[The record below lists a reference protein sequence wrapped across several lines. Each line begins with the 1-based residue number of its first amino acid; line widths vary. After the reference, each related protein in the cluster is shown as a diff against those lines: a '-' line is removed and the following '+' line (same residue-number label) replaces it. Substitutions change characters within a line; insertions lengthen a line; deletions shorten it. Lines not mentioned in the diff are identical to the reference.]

1 MPHDLDS
8 EDDMAAAV
16 AAPADNSWGAM
27 FQGARGLAAITL
39 ASGVGLQAMETFIVS
54 TLLPSVVGEIG
65 GLELFAWNTTVFIVA
80 SIMASV
86 FAAVRPFNL
95 GPRGIYLVAA
105 FGFGLGSLICGLAP
119 NMPVM
124 LAGRAIQGLGAG
136 LLTAMSYSMI
146 RVIFPQEL
154 WGRAFALISSVWG
167 VSTVIGPAI
176 GGVFAAFD
184 AWRLAFFVIVPCS
197 ALLGLLALRVIP
209 RSSGETGM
217 ARVPVLQIMLL
228 ISAVALISVA
238 SILTG
243 GVVLPALL
251 VGLAVLAILALGVI
265 DQHRENHLFPRG
277 TFRLR
282 GPLPALFLAMLLL
295 NLAIVSDMFVPLFVQ
310 NLHGQA
316 PLIAGYMV
324 ALVAVGWSAGSIVVA
339 NWTGARERLVLVLG
353 PTLQLLG
360 LVGLALFIGVDN
372 TAGAILPL
380 VPVGVAL
387 LLLGTGIGISWPH
400 VSARLLHSA
409 PAGEGDLTSAA
420 ISMVQLFA
428 SGFGAA
434 VAGVIVNAAGLAA
447 SESVPVTI
455 SAAGWLYW
463 LFALA
468 PLIAIPVIW
477 GIARNGRA
485 GAPVVEQPAE

>member
-1 MPHDLDS
+1 V
-8 EDDMAAAV
+8 AAAV
-16 AAPADNSWGAM
+16 ENPADNSWGAM
-27 FQGARGLAAITL
+27 FRDGRGLAAITL
-39 ASGVGLQAMETFIVS
+39 ASGVGLQALEAFIGS
-54 TLLPSVVGEIG
+54 TLLPSVVRDIG

-80 SIMASV
+80 SIIASI
-86 FAAVRPFNL
+86 FAAVRPFGL
-95 GPRGIYLVAA
+95 GPRGIYLFAA

-119 NMPVM
+119 NMEVM
-124 LAGRAIQGLGAG
+124 LAGRTVQGFGAG

-146 RVIFPQEL
+146 RVMFPQEL

-167 VSTVIGPAI
+167 VSTVVGPAI
-176 GGVFAAFD
+176 GGIFAAFD
-184 AWRLAFFVIVPCS
+184 AWRLAFFVLVPCA

-209 RSSGETGM
+209 RSSGEAGM
-217 ARVPVLQIMLL
+217 ARAPVLQIMLL
-228 ISAVALISVA
+228 IGAVALISVA
-238 SILTG
+238 SILTE

-277 TFRLR
+277 TFRL
-282 GPLPALFLAMLLL
+282 GSGLAALFAAMLLL
-295 NLAIVSDMFVPLFVQ
+295 NLGIVSDMFVPLFMQ
-310 NLHGQA
+310 QLHGQM

-324 ALVAVGWSAGSIVVA
+324 ALVAVGWSGGSIVVS
-339 NWTGARERLVLVLG
+339 NWTGAREKLVLVLG

-372 TAGAILPL
+372 SAGALLPL

-400 VSARLLHSA
+400 ISARLLHSA
-409 PAGEGDLTSAA
+409 PVGEGDLTSAA

-434 VAGVIVNAAGLAA
+434 VAGVIVNAAGLASSDGVRGIITA
-447 SESVPVTI
+447 SY
-455 SAAGWLYW
+455 WLYW

-468 PLIAIPVIW
+468 PLLAIPVIW
-477 GIARNGRA
+477 GIARNGQPA
-485 GAPVVEQPAE
+485 GTQAVEQPAE

>member
-1 MPHDLDS
+1 
-8 EDDMAAAV
+8 MAAAAESSV
-16 AAPADNSWGAM
+16 DNSWGAM
-27 FQGARGLAAITL
+27 FSGGRALGAITL
-39 ASGVGLQAMETFIVS
+39 ASGVGLQALETFIVA

-80 SIMASV
+80 SIIAAI
-86 FAAVRPFNL
+86 FAAVRPFNF
-95 GPRGIYLVAA
+95 GPRGIYIFAA
-105 FGFGLGSLICGLAP
+105 VGFGIGSLICALAP
-119 NMPVM
+119 NMETM
-124 LAGRAIQGLGAG
+124 LAGRAVQGFGAG

-146 RVIFPQEL
+146 RVMFPQEL

-184 AWRLAFFVIVPCS
+184 GWRLAFFLIVPCS
-197 ALLGLLALRVIP
+197 ALLALLALRVIP

-217 ARVPVLQIMLL
+217 TRLPVLQIMLL
-228 ISAVALISVA
+228 IGAVAAISVA
-238 SILTG
+238 SILTE

-277 TFRLR
+277 TFTL
-282 GPLPALFLAMLLL
+282 GTGLAALFAAMLLL
-295 NLAIVSDMFVPLFVQ
+295 NVAIICDMFVPLFLQ
-310 NLHGQA
+310 QLHGQA
-316 PLIAGYMV
+316 PLTAGYLV
-324 ALVAVGWSAGSIVVA
+324 ALVAVGWSGGSVVVA
-339 NWTGARERLVLVLG
+339 NWTGGRERVVLVLG

-372 TAGAILPL
+372 RAGEILPL

-400 VSARLLHSA
+400 ISARLLHSA
-409 PAGEGDLTSAA
+409 PAGEGDLTSAS

-434 VAGVIVNAAGLAA
+434 VAGVIVNAAGLA
-447 SESVPVTI
+447 SGESVRGVI
-455 SAAGWLYW
+455 AAANWLYW
-463 LFALA
+463 LFALV
-468 PLIAIPVIW
+468 PLVAIPVVW
-477 GIARNGRA
+477 TIARGGRPA
-485 GAPVVEQPAE
+485 VEAAAQAAAE

>member
-1 MPHDLDS
+1 
-8 EDDMAAAV
+8 MATAAG
-16 AAPADNSWGAM
+16 NSWGAM
-27 FQGARGLAAITL
+27 FSGGRALAAITL
-39 ASGVGLQAMETFIVS
+39 ASGVGLQALETFIGS
-54 TLLPSVVGEIG
+54 TLLPSVVRDIG

-80 SIMASV
+80 SIIASI
-86 FAAVRPFNL
+86 FAAIRPFNL
-95 GPRGIYLVAA
+95 GPRGIYIFAA

-119 NMPVM
+119 NMEVM
-124 LAGRAIQGLGAG
+124 LLGRAVQGFGAG

-146 RVIFPQEL
+146 RLMFPQAL

-167 VSTVIGPAI
+167 VATVVGPAV

-184 AWRLAFFVIVPCS
+184 AWRLAFFVLVPCS

-209 RSSGETGM
+209 RSSGEAGM
-217 ARVPVLQIMLL
+217 SRFPVLQIMLL
-228 ISAVALISVA
+228 IGAVAAISVA
-238 SILTG
+238 SILTA

-277 TFRLR
+277 TFRL
-282 GPLPALFLAMLLL
+282 GNGLAALFAAMLLL
-295 NLAIVSDMFVPLFVQ
+295 NLGIISDMFVPLFLQ
-310 NLHGQA
+310 QLHGQA

-324 ALVAVGWSAGSIVVA
+324 ALVAVGWSGGSIVVS

-353 PTLQLLG
+353 PVLQLAG
-360 LVGLALFIGVDN
+360 LVGLALFVGRDN
-372 TAGAILPL
+372 SMGALLPL
-380 VPVGVAL
+380 LPVGVAL

-434 VAGVIVNAAGLAA
+434 VAGVIVNAAGLASA
-447 SESVPVTI
+447 SGTDGVI
-455 SAAGWLYW
+455 AAANWLYG
-463 LFALA
+463 LFAIA
-468 PLIAIPVIW
+468 PLLAIPVIW
-477 GIARNGRA
+477 TIARGRRPA
-485 GAPVVEQPAE
+485 VAAVEQPAE

>member
-1 MPHDLDS
+1 MRHDLGS
-8 EDDMAAAV
+8 EDEMAV
-16 AAPADNSWGAM
+16 VDGSGDNSWGAM
-27 FQGARGLAAITL
+27 FRGGRGLAAVTL

-65 GLELFAWNTTVFIVA
+65 GLELFAWNTTVFVVA
-80 SIMASV
+80 SIIGTI

-95 GPRGIYLVAA
+95 GPRGIYIVAA
-105 FGFGLGSLICGLAP
+105 AGFGLGSLICGLAP
-119 NMPVM
+119 DMPTM

-146 RVIFPQEL
+146 RVIFPREL

-184 AWRLAFFVIVPCS
+184 AWRLAFFVIVPCA

-209 RSSGETGM
+209 RSSGEAGM
-217 ARVPVLQIMLL
+217 TRVPVLQIMLL
-228 ISAVALISVA
+228 IGAVALISVA
-238 SILTG
+238 SILTE

-265 DQHRENHLFPRG
+265 DQHRENNLFPRG
-277 TFRLR
+277 TFRLG
-282 GPLPALFLAMLLL
+282 GPLAALFIAMLLL
-295 NLAIVSDMFVPLFVQ
+295 NLSIISDMFVPLFIQ

-316 PLIAGYMV
+316 PLVAGYML
-324 ALVAVGWSAGSIVVA
+324 ALVAVGWSTGSIVTS

-353 PTLQLLG
+353 PALQLLG
-360 LVGLALFIGVDN
+360 VVGLALFIGVDN
-372 TAGAILPL
+372 TAGAIGPL

-387 LLLGTGIGISWPH
+387 VLLGTGIGIAWPH
-400 VSARLLHSA
+400 VSARLLQSA
-409 PAGEGDLTSAA
+409 PAGEGDKTSAA
-420 ISMVQLFA
+420 ISMVQQFA

-434 VAGVIVNAAGLAA
+434 VAGVIVNAAGLA
-447 SESVPVTI
+447 SGHSVQGTI
-455 SAAGWLYW
+455 NAAGWLYW

-468 PLIAIPVIW
+468 PLLAIPVLW
-477 GIARNGRA
+477 RIARGRSIGEA
-485 GAPVVEQPAE
+485 VEQPAE